1 MSERGFTTKS
11 APVGLDKMNGGLN
24 STASALGVDT
34 NEATDLQNIDFDV
47 FGSIKKRNG
56 YSQLNE
62 SAVNSGATCTG
73 LFNAGFKSGE
83 KLFGAFEDA
92 IYKMDDLDG
101 TWDSITLSGTSLSTG
116 DNNLLSMT
124 FFDDRLLATNNV
136 NPPIQWL
143 GGSGAVAAVVPSGLT
158 KAKWTVDWNN
168 YAFYFNVTVS
178 GTAYP
183 SRGYWSNFKD
193 TTTWTGTDFID
204 VDLDN
209 GEEIT
214 GVHALG
220 DRLVVFKENHI
231 YYWLFTGDSDIPFVV
246 VKSPS
251 DVGCI
256 SGYSIQEVNNGLVFL
271 AYDGLYFFDGNDS
284 IKLSDRVNA
293 TLDTFAKN
301 RFQYAVS
308 AYQRETGRYWLSFST
323 SGGTT
328 HNRCLIWDSR
338 NNAFSLYS
346 GHNSNYFTVLLDSGT
361 EKIYFGDYAG
371 FAYQADTGTSDNP
384 SGTET
389 AINAYWKSKWFN
401 FGDLFTEK
409 STTNIAI
416 YYQIK
421 SASITFGYSYD
432 LDEDAQYQQVFSTS
446 TSSDVYGSA
455 VWDEA
460 TYAQAGGRVVRRNL
474 AGRGRVVRL
483 EFSNN
488 TVDETFQID
497 GIGFQLT
504 LETDQ

>member
-11 APVGLDKMNGGLN
+11 APVGLDKLNGGLN
-24 STASALGVDT
+24 STASALGLQT
-34 NEATDLQNIDFDV
+34 SESTDLQNIDFDV
-47 FGSIKKRNG
+47 FGSIKKRKG
-56 YSQLNE
+56 YTQLNT
-62 SAVNSGATCTG
+62 SAANSGATCTG
-73 LFNAGFKSGE
+73 LFNAGFKSGT
-83 KLFGAFEDA
+83 KLFGAFEDG
-92 IYKMDDLDG
+92 IFKMDDLDG
-101 TWDSITLSGTSLSTG
+101 TWDSITLSGTSITTG

-136 NPPIQWL
+136 DAPIQWL
-143 GGSGAVAAVVPSGLT
+143 GGSGAVKAVVPTGLT
-158 KAKWTVDWNN
+158 KAKWTIDWNN

-183 SRGYWSNFKD
+183 SRGYWSAIKD
-193 TTTWTGTDFID
+193 TTTWPATNFID
-204 VDLDN
+204 VELDN

-214 GVHALG
+214 GVKPLG
-220 DRLVVFKENHI
+220 DRLVVFKENSI

-246 VKSPS
+246 IRSAS

-308 AYQRETGRYWLSFST
+308 AYQRETGHYWLSFST
-323 SGGTT
+323 SGGTS

-338 NNAFSLYS
+338 NNAFSLYN

-371 FAYQADTGTSDNP
+371 FVYQADNGTSDNP
-384 SGTET
+384 SGTAT
-389 AINAYWKSKWFN
+389 AIDAYWKSKWFN

-409 STTNIAI
+409 ATTNIVL
-416 YYQIK
+416 YYQLKQAIL
-421 SASITFGYSYD
+421 TFGYSYD
-432 LDEDAQYQQVFSTS
+432 LDNGTQYSQTIDTS
-446 TSSDVYGSA
+446 TSSDVYDTA
-455 VWDEA
+455 EYEMA
-460 TYAQAGGRVVRRNL
+460 RYAKEGGRVERRNL
-474 AGRGRVVRL
+474 AGRGRVLRI
-483 EFSNN
+483 EFSND
-488 TVDETFQID
+488 VLDEEFQID
-497 GIGFQLT
+497 GAGFELT
-504 LETDQ
+504 LETNQ